1 MKNFQE
7 NLDEA
12 SINQEKAD
20 RFADSSTTSRTF
32 RQKLVQVLSR
42 YSLLIIVG
50 LAALSIT
57 VLHFQGQYLLQVLR
71 GTPLPN
77 FELDEEVDDS
87 PLPDKTKVYKEALA
101 EEAKVTRPSWQ
112 VGYQKPA
119 VIPDTTMQDT
129 AAVDAAAMD
138 MVEVPEPTI
147 VRRKIRKKR
156 QITKT
161 SKVVTPP
168 VVEKTISFFQP
179 VRAISSQADNQFFAC
194 VIHGDQEVGNRTRIV
209 LRLSEDA
216 TLKGQTVSAGTLVY
230 GMARLGQDR
239 LQITVSRLGSQAIQY
254 QVYDHTYHEGILLN
268 ESEDRMQQATKE
280 TAVRQAQRNTYRLPT
295 QIASEVARDL
305 LMQSRRRKQSVFL
318 PDGYPLYISS
328 IQK

>member
-12 SINQEKAD
+12 SINQEEAD
-20 RFADSSTTSRTF
+20 RFAGSPTRAF
-32 RQKLVQVLSR
+32 QQRVVQVLSR

-57 VLHFQGQYLLQVLR
+57 VLHFQGQYLLQALR
-71 GTPLPN
+71 GTPLPI
-77 FELDEEVDDS
+77 FGLDEEVNNS
-87 PLPDKTKVYKEALA
+87 PLPDKTKVYEEALA

-112 VGYQKPA
+112 MGYQKPA
-119 VIPDTTMQDT
+119 MPPDT
-129 AAVDAAAMD
+129 AAVDTAAA
-138 MVEVPEPTI
+138 PEPILVKRT
-147 VRRKIRKKR
+147 IRKRRRVK
-156 QITKT
+156 K
-161 SKVVTPP
+161 SPVEVTPP
-168 VVEKTISFFQP
+168 VVEKTVSFFQP
-179 VRAISSQADNQFFAC
+179 VKAISPQADRKFFPC
-194 VIHGDQEVGNRTRIV
+194 VVHRDQEVRNRKRIV
-209 LRLSEDA
+209 LRLSEDV
-216 TLKGQTVSAGTLVY
+216 TVKGQTVLAGTLIY

-239 LQITVSRLGSQAIQY
+239 LQVTINRLDAKAVQY

-268 ESEDRMQQATKE
+268 EPEDRMQQAAKE

-328 IQK
+328 TQK